1 MTCRTKKRFAAA
13 PLALVL
19 AVASPHQSRS
29 FVTPSSSSRTS
40 STAIH
45 VIGEQASSIGP
56 AQVLRDLKEKL
67 PQVPWLADGSGS
79 PSNKID
85 IPDHVARVLAQA
97 EAPQREAESA
107 ERTDRIRGRAKQASE
122 DALKLR
128 GMLTED
134 DDDAAWWRTPRA
146 VPEGGRAITG
156 DDPLTVLVAGGGL
169 AGLVVAAACHAKG
182 MRVAL
187 FEQAS
192 SYAPYGGKLFEGTE
206 VAPSEHPSM

>member
-40 STAIH
+40 ATAIH

-85 IPDHVARVLAQA
+85 IPDHVARVLAQV

-107 ERTDRIRGRAKQASE
+107 ERTARIRGRAKQASE